1 MNKNRIK
8 KFIKN
13 NFFVL
18 SILILL
24 ILIFSQKTEYT
35 RNTFNI
41 LSLSHSERFVKAQE
55 KNIFSGFCKKQSH
68 GYIAYIRNNF
78 SHLFSK
84 EIVPTIINFDKIR
97 RKPYW
102 IFLNTEYNLSENY
115 FIILNA
121 NLSKDLDLSN
131 YDILD
136 NYQNI
141 CFLLK
146 KND

>member
-1 MNKNRIK
+1 MSKNKIK
-8 KFIKN
+8 KFIKS

-18 SILILL
+18 CILILL
-24 ILIFSQKTEYT
+24 VLTFSQKTDYA
-35 RNTFNI
+35 RNIYNI
-41 LSLSHSERFVKAQE
+41 LSKSHSERFVKAHK

-68 GYIAYIRNNF
+68 GYIDYIKSNF

-84 EIVPTIINFDKIR
+84 ETIPTIINFDKIR

-102 IFLNTEYNLSENY
+102 IFLNTKYNLSENY

-121 NLSKDLDLSN
+121 NLNEDLDLST